1 MHQRHFI
8 QTMPQEIYDDLFYE
22 QAVVDLTEIK
32 QFLKCLQTPYFFLFF
47 WWLWLFEKKKKSLLA
62 AILPPYRIQITLC
75 TLGGNAALT
84 QTVIGMLLMAWK
96 KITHSSSKHQ
106 QTRHRSGDLCISNTI
121 RVGVGKRYFALAHW
135 CIGWRGFSCESR
147 EDFTQFF

>member
-1 MHQRHFI
+1 
-8 QTMPQEIYDDLFYE
+8 MPQEIYDDLFYE

-32 QFLKCLQTPYFFLFF
+32 RFLKCLQTPYFSLFLMTMII
-47 WWLWLFEKKKKSLLA
+47 WKKKKKLSSSFSRNLA
-62 AILPPYRIQITLC
+62 SIQNTDYPLYPRWKHSTHTDSYRDAVD
-75 TLGGNAALT
+75 G
-84 QTVIGMLLMAWK
+84 VK

-135 CIGWRGFSCESR
+135 CIGWREFMCESR

>member
-1 MHQRHFI
+1 MHQRRFI

-32 QFLKCLQTPYFFLFF
+32 QFLKCLQTPYFFPFF
-47 WWLWLFEKKKKSLLA
+47 WWLWLFERKKKKPFSCNLTSIQNTDYPLY
-62 AILPPYRIQITLC
+62 PRKRSTHTDSYRDAVD
-75 TLGGNAALT
+75 G
-84 QTVIGMLLMAWK
+84 VK

-121 RVGVGKRYFALAHW
+121 RVGVGKRYFTLAHW
-135 CIGWRGFSCESR
+135 CIGWRGFLCESR

>member
-32 QFLKCLQTPYFFLFF
+32 QFLKCLQTPYFFPFF
-47 WWLWLFEKKKKSLLA
+47 WWLWLFEKKKKKKPFSCNLA
-62 AILPPYRIQITLC
+62 SIQNTDYPLYPRWKRSTHTDSYRDAVD
-75 TLGGNAALT
+75 G
-84 QTVIGMLLMAWK
+84 VK
-96 KITHSSSKHQ
+96 KNYSKHQ